1 MPFLENKIPPPLA
14 GLLIGGAMWA
24 AAPALPVLA
33 LSDTLRL
40 GLAAMLAL
48 AGIAFALAGV
58 ISFQRAQTTVNP
70 LKPDSASALVQ
81 SGVFRLTRNPMYVG
95 MALVLVGWAAFL
107 ASPWTLL
114 GPVAFVWF
122 IQRFQIV
129 PEERAMEKLFGE
141 EFARYRARVR
151 RWI

>member
-1 MPFLENKIPPPLA
+1 MRSLENKIPPPLV

-24 AAPALPVLA
+24 AAPALPALA
-33 LSDTLRL
+33 LSDSVRM

-48 AGIAFALAGV
+48 SGIAFALAGV
-58 ISFQRAQTTVNP
+58 VSFRLAQTTVNP

-81 SGVFRLTRNPMYVG
+81 SGVFRFTRNPMYVG

-107 ASPWTLL
+107 AAPCTLL
-114 GPVAFVWF
+114 GPVAFVLF